1 MSEDRGPSGG
11 GVPGPGRRRVG
22 PRGTGLV
29 GVLFLAA
36 VVGITINTLQ
46 TDGPGSRGVPA
57 GDPLPP
63 FAAPL
68 ATSDVD
74 PDTDA
79 NVAVEGEHPACEVR
93 GPHVLNSCELAERG
107 PVVLAFLAT
116 RSGRCERQI
125 DALDRIRARFPG
137 VRFAAVAIRA
147 DRDDLRRTIRRR
159 RWNLPVAY
167 DHDGAVSN
175 LYAVAVCPTI
185 VFAHRGGKVAE
196 TTLGSVG
203 ERELIRRVAR
213 L

>member
-1 MSEDRGPSGG
+1 MRGRGAWI
-11 GVPGPGRRRVG
+11 VG
-22 PRGTGLV
+22 I
-29 GVLFLAA
+29 LFVVA
-36 VVGITINTLQ
+36 VAGITINTLQ

-57 GDPLPP
+57 GRPLPP

-68 ATSDVD
+68 ASADVAA
-74 PDTDA
+74 DTDA
-79 NVAVEGEHPACEVR
+79 NVAVRGRRAACRVR
-93 GPHVLNSCELAERG
+93 GAHILNSCELAERG

-116 RSGRCERQI
+116 RSDRCERQI
-125 DALDRIRARFPG
+125 DVLDQVRARFPG
-137 VRFAAVAIRA
+137 VGFGAVAIRA

-159 RWNLPVAY
+159 RWGLPVAY

-203 ERELIRRVAR
+203 ERDLMRRVRR